1 MSAVERNQNSDGRAS
16 ESARSLD
23 AIRGRLERHQP
34 LRIGDARVA
43 RAAVALV
50 LAGKIDDPEILL
62 IRRATRDGDP
72 WSGHIAFPGGRRN
85 PDDAD
90 AVATAL
96 RETHEEVGID
106 VAAHGEVIGH
116 LDELRAVARHRPL
129 DLVISPVVCALL
141 QPVELRLDPREVES
155 AVWVPLSFLVEPSSR
170 AVYRRTLDGVES
182 QYPAYS
188 YEGYTIWGLTH
199 RIVEGFLEI
208 VR

>member
-1 MSAVERNQNSDGRAS
+1 MSRTERNQNSHSGAS
-16 ESARSLD
+16 EATLSLD
-23 AIRGRLERHQP
+23 AIRRRLDGHRPQ
-34 LRIGDARVA
+34 RIGDARVA

-50 LAGKIDDPEILL
+50 LAGRHDDPEILL

-72 WSGHIAFPGGRRN
+72 WSGHIALPGGRRH

-90 AVATAL
+90 AAATAL
-96 RETHEEVGID
+96 RETREEVGVD

-129 DLVISPVVCALL
+129 DLVITPVVCALRR
-141 QPVELRLDPREVES
+141 PVDLRLDPREVES
-155 AVWVPLSFLVEPSSR
+155 AIWMPLSFLALPSSR
-170 AVYRRTLDGVES
+170 AVHRRTLDGIES

-199 RIVEGFLEI
+199 RIVEEFLAL